1 MARFDLAI
9 DTILKHEGGY
19 VNDPDDPGGETNFGI
34 SKRQYPKLD
43 IAKLTVQQAKLL
55 YRQDYWK
62 YDEIISQPVATK
74 VFDMAVNMG
83 HGRAHRILQEALLN
97 IGEHIRVDGALGP
110 QTTKA
115 TNGSEYEELLSEI
128 RVLMAVRYA
137 QIALARPTSRKYLH
151 NWMRRAFS

>member
-1 MARFDLAI
+1 VAKFELSI
-9 DTILKHEGGY
+9 ETILKHEGGY

-43 IAKLTVQQAKLL
+43 IAGLTIEQARVL

-83 HGRAHRILQEALLN
+83 HGRAHRILQEALQN
-97 IGEHIRVDGALGP
+97 VGEPVRIDGVLGP
-110 QTTKA
+110 QTIKA
-115 TNGSEYEELLSEI
+115 ANGSEYEELLKEI

>member
-1 MARFDLAI
+1 MAKFELSI

-34 SKRQYPKLD
+34 SKRQYLKID
-43 IAKLTVQQAKLL
+43 IARLTIEQAKML

-83 HGRAHRILQEALLN
+83 HGRAHRILQEALQN
-97 IGEHIRVDGALGP
+97 VGEPVRIDGILGP
-110 QTTKA
+110 QTIKA
-115 TNGSEYEELLSEI
+115 ANGSDYEELLKEI
-128 RVLMAVRYA
+128 RILMAVRYA

>member
-1 MARFDLAI
+1 MAKFELSI

-34 SKRQYPKLD
+34 SKRQYPALD
-43 IAKLTVQQAKLL
+43 IAKLTLAEAKEI
-55 YRQDYWK
+55 YREDYWN
-62 YDEIISQPVATK
+62 YGEIISQPVATK

-83 HGRAHRILQEALLN
+83 HGRAHRILQEALQN
-97 IGEHIRVDGALGP
+97 VGEPVRIDGVLGP
-110 QTTKA
+110 QTIKA
-115 TNGSEYEELLSEI
+115 ANGSEYEELLKEI